1 MIKNRDY
8 DDYLNKFQLSS
19 SEVSALITY
28 LTELAS
34 IGINSITENKYA
46 LVYFCQIYLY
56 PLAIN
61 FQ

>member
-19 SEVSALITY
+19 SEVSSLITY

-34 IGINSITENKYA
+34 IGINLITENK
-46 LVYFCQIYLY
+46 
-56 PLAIN
+56 
-61 FQ
+61 

>member
-28 LTELAS
+28 LTELAN
-34 IGINSITENKYA
+34 IGINSITENK
-46 LVYFCQIYLY
+46 
-56 PLAIN
+56 
-61 FQ
+61 

>member
-19 SEVSALITY
+19 SEVSSLITY

-34 IGINSITENKYA
+34 IGINSITENK
-46 LVYFCQIYLY
+46 
-56 PLAIN
+56 
-61 FQ
+61 